1 MQAPIKEHRIVDQSE
16 IHNNLNLKWRK
27 QTAKR
32 NPKTQGTPRI
42 KEYPKRDEVSLKF
55 PKICRK
61 KLIIRSI
68 YVIAICK
75 PQNPPIFPKFPNSC
89 PFLFVICIRGTIFAE
104 HNAARPLSD
113 PLLRGFRLRPLR
125 HAFPRL

>member
-1 MQAPIKEHRIVDQSE
+1 MQAPIKEHRIVDQSV

-42 KEYPKRDEVSLKF
+42 KEYPKRDEVSFKS

-61 KLIIRSI
+61 KLIMVLI
-68 YVIAICK
+68 YAFVGEKLLNVHKLRNFGQSFFECIKSYKENFCK
-75 PQNPPIFPKFPNSC
+75 K
-89 PFLFVICIRGTIFAE
+89 A
-104 HNAARPLSD
+104 D
-113 PLLRGFRLRPLR
+113 
-125 HAFPRL
+125 